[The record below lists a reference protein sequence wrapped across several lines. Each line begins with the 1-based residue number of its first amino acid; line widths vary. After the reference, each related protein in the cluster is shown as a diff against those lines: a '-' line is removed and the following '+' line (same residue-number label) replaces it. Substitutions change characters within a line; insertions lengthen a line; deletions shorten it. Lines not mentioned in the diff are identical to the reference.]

1 MTWIFITRYRFQPI
15 KHTLS
20 LSFTTLHPSV
30 SKIQIALHSTDN
42 NNNNNYK
49 IDIVDNDTWQL
60 STALSSSPFHNN
72 NNKVVNTLNH
82 QHPDSDD
89 LGFDDI
95 DDMRICG
102 KLFYKLDKDSKEY
115 NYKFHKTKS
124 SKSKS
129 RVTKPTENEDRVRE
143 LEPKPNH
150 GIVERKSDDRL
161 FIEKKKRAMTFNQVT
176 GQYHEPFCL
185 DVYVSKGSV
194 RACVVH
200 RATSNVV
207 AVAHSISKDMKF
219 DLGSTKSHAACA
231 AVGKVLAQRALADD
245 IHNVV
250 YTPRKGEKLEGKL
263 LNVVQSVINNGVM
276 VKIKLKKKKVPKPGF
291 HSVNYKPN

>member
-1 MTWIFITRYRFQPI
+1 MTWMFIRRAITRYQFQPI

-20 LSFTTLHPSV
+20 FTTLHPSI
-30 SKIQIALHSTDN
+30 SKIQTALHS
-42 NNNNNYK
+42 NNNYN
-49 IDIVDNDTWQL
+49 IDNDTWQL
-60 STALSSSPFHNN
+60 ST
-72 NNKVVNTLNH
+72 
-82 QHPDSDD
+82 DD
-89 LGFDDI
+89 LGFDDL
-95 DDMRICG
+95 RICG

-115 NYKFHKTKS
+115 EEYNYNFHKNKSSKTKS
-124 SKSKS
+124 KL
-129 RVTKPTENEDRVRE
+129 TKPEDKVGE
-143 LEPKPNH
+143 LEPKRNH
-150 GIVERKSDDRL
+150 GNVERRKSDDRL
-161 FIEKKKRAMTFNQVT
+161 FIEKKKRVLTFNQVT
-176 GQYHEPFCL
+176 GPYHEPFCL

-200 RATSNVV
+200 RAMSNVV

-250 YTPRKGEKLEGKL
+250 YTPRKGAKLEGKL

-291 HSVNYKPN
+291 HSLKYEAIVVDYHHQLCSKLDEL